1 MTYALNEIE
10 AMGKRAARGV
20 GCDWGIA
27 EEAAKAVRWLAM
39 HGLPGPGLLAELL
52 TLNDGRGYAELA
64 PLSDEG
70 VWEAASGS
78 LCPLVAGAALSD
90 RAEEVASGREFELG
104 VTAYPLLLAPYVAAA
119 ANSTGRALELSWPGV
134 AMAFDGAGVSITG
147 ETAELTTRSAETVR
161 CRCTATQVPEAA
173 DTARRCDVDA
183 DTWSRLNSFA
193 QRTFAPATEASR
205 LAGAGAGLSD
215 ND

>member
-27 EEAAKAVRWLAM
+27 EETAKAVRWLAM
-39 HGLPGPGLLAELL
+39 HGLPGPEVLADLL
-52 TLNDGRGYAELA
+52 TLNDGRSYADLA
-64 PLSDEG
+64 PLTDAG

-90 RAEEVASGREFELG
+90 RANEVASGRELELR

-119 ANSTGRALELSWPGV
+119 AQSTGTALELTWPGV
-134 AMAFDGAGVSITG
+134 TMTFDGDGVSITG
-147 ETAELTTRSAETVR
+147 EPADLAAKSAETVR
-161 CRCTATQVPEAA
+161 CRCTVIQVSDAA
-173 DTARRCDVDA
+173 NAGQRCDVDA
-183 DTWSRLNSFA
+183 DTWGRLNAFA